1 MARARTLETSTKSP
15 PRIGPGSEL
24 TLKVSLPME
33 CSVKGITVDQ
43 DQISAIENIELQG
56 ENWTYSNQTGKLC
69 FNDKANTCLLCSS
82 LELIISFASSIEKLK
97 TIHEKGLHLQV
108 VRDGNAEVYEI
119 YQPVVVEGLE
129 PIPTVLSRKDSVPTQ
144 YTRNIER
151 FAEIRS
157 KCEALKFE
165 NYQKRVYDLLCVG
178 VQNENSLLTGTNQYL
193 KSRSLPFTG
202 DDSYR
207 VLKAATEA
215 FLLDEGV
222 ANFEGAGVNLS
233 EASRIGAVNVGAA
246 AASDYDK
253 GKGTRY
259 FQLVYQRLPNE
270 NLKKQ
275 VSAALGLEYFIRTSN
290 ISDFFISRAH
300 SVASQHSTNTS
311 LSGLKCISKHSF

>member
-1 MARARTLETSTKSP
+1 MAKLRTLETSTKSP

-24 TLKVSLPME
+24 TLKVSLQDRS
-33 CSVKGITVDQ
+33 SVSSIKVGTGQ
-43 DQISAIENIELQG
+43 ESAIEDIELKG
-56 ENWTYSNQTGKLC
+56 ASGTYSSGELTLVNCKNQW
-69 FNDKANTCLLCSS
+69 DS

-97 TIHEKGLHLQV
+97 TLHENGLKLEIYQGEN
-108 VRDGNAEVYEI
+108 RSQSGSTATYNI

-165 NYQKRVYDLLCVG
+165 NYQKKVNDLLCVG
-178 VQNENSLLTGTNQYL
+178 VGNNNSLLTGTDQYL
-193 KSRSLPFTG
+193 TGRSLPFTG

-222 ANFEGAGVNLS
+222 ADFERAGVNLS

-246 AASDYDK
+246 AASDYDREK
-253 GKGTRY
+253 GVRY

-270 NLKKQ
+270 
-275 VSAALGLEYFIRTSN
+275 
-290 ISDFFISRAH
+290 
-300 SVASQHSTNTS
+300 
-311 LSGLKCISKHSF
+311 